1 MKRARMV
8 ILRGKLTD
16 KPVFTEVPVY
26 METIHVGPEAF
37 DSFEVGYY
45 HDQVRGCWFSY
56 ERTSGLPIGSGFKFR
71 QGVIDYTHKVA
82 FRVLGA
88 IKDSVMNPKHII
100 SRARKALTD
109 WSTNQI
115 KSNFGE

>member
-26 METIHVGPEAF
+26 METIYVGPEAF

-71 QGVIDYTHKVA
+71 QGVIDYTHRVA

-88 IKDSVMNPKHII
+88 IKDSVVNPKHII